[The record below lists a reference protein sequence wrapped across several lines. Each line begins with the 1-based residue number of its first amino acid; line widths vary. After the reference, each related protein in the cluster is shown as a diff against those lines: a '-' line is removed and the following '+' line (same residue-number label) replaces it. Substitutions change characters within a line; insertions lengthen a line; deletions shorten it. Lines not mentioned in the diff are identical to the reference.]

1 MSTRSGRSLH
11 QLELERISFNYE
23 AEVLDQ
29 IDEGL
34 TEIEDIME
42 DLESEGYLWEHVEG
56 GEEPLAKAMDYNMKH
71 LRHCWH
77 ELTQKRKAYVKQFQ
91 EEWDASG
98 LEDIEI

>member
-1 MSTRSGRSLH
+1 MKSGRSLH
-11 QLELERISFNYE
+11 QLELERISFIYE
-23 AEVLDQ
+23 LEVLNQ

-42 DLESEGYLWEHVEG
+42 DLESRGYLWEHVEG
-56 GEEPLAKAMDYNMKH
+56 GEEPLAKAMNHHMKH
-71 LRHCWH
+71 LRNCWH
-77 ELTQKRKAYVKQFQ
+77 ELMLKREPYVKEFQ